1 MEDVALQLKALLFP
15 AIADIAV
22 RSVDVDV
29 EKVRLDAQC
38 TTAGAACPGCGVC
51 STRVHSSYLRFLADV
66 PSAGRSVVLQVRV
79 RRFRCGNTKCPRRT
93 FVEQISGLTRRH
105 GQRTERLRSILT
117 AVGLALAG
125 RAGARHRQ
133 CLRVLVLDR
142 EGKAEPPALPEEKTD
157 SPWRSERFANRVRA
171 RHATVHALLE
181 AGHSRRS
188 IGRQLQM
195 THRTVKSLADAAK
208 PEDLFRGQ
216 WQHNR
221 TSILDEY
228 KPYLDE
234 RWDEGCT
241 NAWKLWE
248 EIVPLGYRG
257 SYGRVSAYLREKRTS
272 PRPVTAQPPAPRAV
286 TRWILSRPETL
297 TEIEQ
302 LRLKAVL
309 ANCPELDALT
319 GHVRSFAHMLTER
332 QGERLPQWLDA
343 VRQDDLPSL
352 HTLAAGI
359 DRDCDAVIAG
369 LTLPW
374 NSGVVEGH
382 VNRIKMLKRQMFGR
396 AGFDLLRKRV
406 LPA

>member
-1 MEDVALQLKALLFP
+1 
-15 AIADIAV
+15 
-22 RSVDVDV
+22 
-29 EKVRLDAQC
+29 
-38 TTAGAACPGCGVC
+38 
-51 STRVHSSYLRFLADV
+51 
-66 PSAGRSVVLQVRV
+66 
-79 RRFRCGNTKCPRRT
+79 
-93 FVEQISGLTRRH
+93 
-105 GQRTERLRSILT
+105 
-117 AVGLALAG
+117 
-125 RAGARHRQ
+125 
-133 CLRVLVLDR
+133 
-142 EGKAEPPALPEEKTD
+142 
-157 SPWRSERFANRVRA
+157 
-171 RHATVHALLE
+171 
-181 AGHSRRS
+181 
-188 IGRQLQM
+188 M

-208 PEDLFRGQ
+208 PEGLFRGQ

-221 TSILDEY
+221 TSVLDEY

-272 PRPVTAQPPAPRAV
+272 PRPVTAQPPAPRVV
-286 TRWILSRPETL
+286 TRWTLSRPETL

-302 LRLKAVL
+302 LRLKVVL

-343 VRQDDLPSL
+343 VRQDDLPSP

-359 DRDCDAVIAG
+359 DRDRNAVIAG

-396 AGFDLLRKRV
+396 AGFALLRKRV
-406 LPA
+406 LLAP